1 MPIYNRCK
9 WCGCEY
15 DPNKSTA
22 SDISKY
28 CSGKCEAEAKRSKME
43 AEKLEMEKRKLRQES
58 GGGNNDNLGCLDIF
72 KLSLIPLAIILIIVG
87 MCSDGDDEKNEE
99 QKATPKTEQMTKNV
113 KRATKKPAKQLEQTN
128 KKVQT
133 KAESQQVEE
142 TSQAVS
148 EETPIVAS
156 VSEEQPATVDASVQ
170 QVDEGQ
176 TPETLAAEE
185 QLEEV
190 TEEPVEEPEK
200 VYDMVEQM
208 PEFPGGYTQMMEY
221 ISTHL
226 QYPEDAQEN
235 GIQGR
240 VIVQFVIN
248 ADGSISDAQIAHK
261 LAPSCDNEA
270 LRLINSMPR
279 WKPGQQGGEN
289 VRVKYTIPI
298 VFRLQ

>member
-1 MPIYNRCK
+1 MSYIFKCK
-9 WCGCEY
+9 WCGREY
-15 DPNKSTA
+15 DNRKSTA
-22 SDISKY
+22 SDYATY

-43 AEKLEMEKRKLRQES
+43 AEKLELEKRKLRQES
-58 GGGNNDNLGCLDIF
+58 GGSGGDGCSSAMIKWGVIVF
-72 KLSLIPLAIILIIVG
+72 IIIAIIG
-87 MCSDGDDEKNEE
+87 MCSDDDNEKEEE
-99 QKATPKTEQMTKNV
+99 QKATPKTEQVTKNV
-113 KRATKKPAKQLEQTN
+113 KRVTPKSAKQLEPAS

-148 EETPIVAS
+148 EETPIAAS
-156 VSEEQPATVDASVQ
+156 VGEEQPATVDASVQ

-176 TPETLAAEE
+176 APETLAAEE

-208 PEFPGGYTQMMEY
+208 PEFPGGYAKMMEY

-235 GIQGR
+235 GTQGR

-248 ADGSISDAQIAHK
+248 ADGSISDAQIARK
-261 LAPSCDNEA
+261 LDPSCDNEA
-270 LRLINSMPR
+270 LRVINGMPR

>member
-1 MPIYNRCK
+1 
-9 WCGCEY
+9 
-15 DPNKSTA
+15 
-22 SDISKY
+22 
-28 CSGKCEAEAKRSKME
+28 
-43 AEKLEMEKRKLRQES
+43 
-58 GGGNNDNLGCLDIF
+58 
-72 KLSLIPLAIILIIVG
+72 
-87 MCSDGDDEKNEE
+87 MCSDDDNEKEEE
-99 QKATPKTEQMTKNV
+99 QKATPKTEQVIKNV
-113 KRATKKPAKQLEQTN
+113 KRVTTKSAKQLEPAS

-142 TSQAVS
+142 ASLAVS
-148 EETPIVAS
+148 EETPIAVS
-156 VSEEQPATVDASVQ
+156 VGEEQLATADASVQ

-176 TPETLAAEE
+176 APETLAAEG

-190 TEEPVEEPEK
+190 TEEPEK

-208 PEFPGGYTQMMEY
+208 PEFPGGYAKMMEY
-221 ISTHL
+221 ISAHL

-235 GIQGR
+235 GTQGR

-248 ADGSISDAQIAHK
+248 ADGFISDAQIVRK